1 LRQLGARTGKLS
13 RIAPLL
19 AGWFVVA
26 CAGAGSSPSTAP
38 SGSIAAPS
46 GSVEIRQYQGQD
58 LTAINYIKET
68 SITGPQYVPLDTYR
82 LKVSGLV
89 NSPLELTYDQVLGY
103 GHFSKV
109 ATLHCVEGWDAT
121 ILWGG
126 VRIKEILAAAGV
138 RGGAPVVIF
147 HAADG
152 YTSSLPLAY
161 IQANDILLAFKM
173 NGVTLPVEQGFPFQ
187 VVAESKWGYKWVK
200 WVTEIE
206 LSSDTS
212 YRGYWEQ
219 RGYNNDGD
227 QSGPIFEP

>member
-1 LRQLGARTGKLS
+1 MRKLRRTAS
-13 RIAPLL
+13 LL
-19 AGWFVVA
+19 MGLLVVA
-26 CAGAGSSPSTAP
+26 CAGAGSSPSA
-38 SGSIAAPS
+38 GPS

-58 LTAINYIKET
+58 LSALSDIPET
-68 SITGPQYVPLDTYR
+68 DIAGPQQVPLDTYR

-103 GHFSKV
+103 GHFSRV
-109 ATLHCVEGWDAT
+109 VTLDCVEGWDAT
-121 ILWGG
+121 ILWEG
-126 VRIKEILAAAGV
+126 VRIKDILAAAGV

-161 IQANDILLAFKM
+161 IQANSILLALKM
-173 NGVTLPVEQGFPFQ
+173 NGVTLSAEHGFPFQ

-212 YRGYWEQ
+212 YRGYWETQ
-219 RGYNNDGD
+219 GYNNNGD